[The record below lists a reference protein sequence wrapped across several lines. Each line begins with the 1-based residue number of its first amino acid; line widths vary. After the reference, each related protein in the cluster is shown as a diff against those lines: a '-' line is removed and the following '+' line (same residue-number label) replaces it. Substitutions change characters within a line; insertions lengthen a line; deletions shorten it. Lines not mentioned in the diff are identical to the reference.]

1 MSDQTTLPPLGDRL
15 RREVDPLGTANA
27 ETPSWTGESVADLVR
42 ECVAATRR
50 RFPVRESDT
59 YLVVTEEVAGFMQG
73 FVAGRG
79 FDVDITDAL
88 LVALNMP
95 PDAV

>member
-1 MSDQTTLPPLGDRL
+1 VSDRPIGERM
-15 RREVDPLGTANA
+15 RREVDPLGVRSA
-27 ETPSWTGESVADLVR
+27 ETPSWTGETVRQLVD
-42 ECVAATRR
+42 ECVRATRR
-50 RFPVRESDT
+50 RFTERESDT
-59 YLVVTEEVAGFMQG
+59 YLVVTAEVAAFMEG

-95 PDAV
+95 ADAV